1 MKKLFKRFYNYLE
14 TIMEPSEI
22 VMNIVALIIIAIMI
36 VVGVIFFPQIKD
48 KMSEYTKPTTTQ
60 HPFDDEGSCEI
71 NPEINRERD
80 YWKVM

>member
-22 VMNIVALIIIAIMI
+22 VMNFVTLIIIAIMI

-48 KMSEYTKPTTTQ
+48 KMSEYTKPTTQ
-60 HPFDDEGSCEI
+60 QPLDDGSCEI
-71 NPEINRERD
+71 NPDAHKYDN
-80 YWKVM
+80 YWSA